1 MTKTKKQTTPKTT
14 PTAKKAAGASD
25 TQASAPAT
33 SIQETPAADE
43 MIEAQPED
51 TATDTFTE
59 ETDKQPEET
68 PADAPVPDAPIPDAP
83 ASSETPAGDE
93 NDPEPETILEI
104 PTVFGITEQTVIV
117 IAAEG
122 EAAEILL
129 RTWHKTAAPADIRI
143 VAPAATLA
151 ETFESLVADDLI
163 PAEFIFVPGI
173 CIPTAKLTLAD
184 LALYRRRM
192 LPKGETADYTGLPM
206 HLTKE
211 NIVDALKNFQ
221 ADPEQTDELL
231 VRSYNAV
238 AHKGELPNQVAFSFG
253 NGVGYVTRAD
263 FCPAVLIEFLLRR
276 KFVCLA
282 PEAFPA
288 AKRYLEEYAR

>member
-33 SIQETPAADE
+33 SIQETPDDE

-68 PADAPVPDAPIPDAP
+68 PADAPVPDAP

-221 ADPEQTDELL
+221 GDPEQTDELL

>member
-1 MTKTKKQTTPKTT
+1 MTKKQTTPKTT

-33 SIQETPAADE
+33 SIQETPVDDE

-51 TATDTFTE
+51 TSTDAFTE
-59 ETDKQPEET
+59 KTDKQPEET
-68 PADAPVPDAPIPDAP
+68 PADAP

-104 PTVFGITEQTVIV
+104 PSVFDITEQTVIV

-163 PAEFIFVPGI
+163 PAEFIFIPGI

-221 ADPEQTDELL
+221 ADPEQTDETL

-276 KFVCLA
+276 KFVYLV